1 MDMQN
6 TQVGHW
12 PLTLTTTNPAT
23 GVVTTIPVPA
33 GDVFSA
39 VSSRP
44 TSLGVAI
51 ANDAAG
57 NQELV
62 VTPLVIESDA
72 ANGGGG
78 ITVTVTDSNG
88 DSAGELAGANAIN
101 VLPVPVVP
109 AVAIGTPTFTAQ
121 PAPTAPGP

>member
-1 MDMQN
+1 MDIQN

-12 PLTLTTTNPAT
+12 PLTLTTTNAA
-23 GVVTTIPVPA
+23 GVTTTIPVPA

-39 VSSRP
+39 ASSSA
-44 TSLGVAI
+44 SLGVAVSL
-51 ANDAAG
+51 DAAG

-62 VTPLVIESDA
+62 TTPLVIESDA

-78 ITVTVTDSNG
+78 IVVTVTDSAG
-88 DSAGELAGANAIN
+88 DVAGELSGADAIN
-101 VLPVPVVP
+101 IVTVPVVP
-109 AVAIGTPTFTAQ
+109 VIRLGAPTFTTQ